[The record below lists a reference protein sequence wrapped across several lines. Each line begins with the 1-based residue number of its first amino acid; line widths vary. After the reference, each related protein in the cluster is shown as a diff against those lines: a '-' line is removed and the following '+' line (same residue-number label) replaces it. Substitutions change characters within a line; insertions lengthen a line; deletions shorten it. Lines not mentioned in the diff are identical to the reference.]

1 MDEAQ
6 DLEKTGRMTRH
17 VLSLISICFCFAAF
31 SQKAEVKLSA
41 SNTSVEVG
49 ETIAL
54 KIESNIE
61 GTHQIDNIPVTFVNS
76 GAIASGMN
84 YQMDYNTGNVLV
96 IYSNTETGI
105 FTKPGTYKIGP
116 AYITSRSGKAYQSN
130 TITIN
135 VAKKIHLNNN
145 GQVTAQQLK
154 DPAFGIIQ
162 CNKTSIYEGESIVVG
177 AKVYARF
184 PLENTR
190 IGNYN
195 SFIQRKGIEFQ
206 ALTNTSHRLRV
217 NHDKF
222 KGKEYFSF
230 EYDRN
235 LVFPPGTGTFVLEP
249 FTMDL
254 IKGFG
259 SFSLRSS
266 GSTIQIK
273 PLPGD
278 APDDFIG
285 AVGNYAISR
294 KIDTTHVTQG
304 DVFRL
309 TLEIEGAG
317 NIQNSLE
324 PELNL
329 PKGFVVYGDPIITKD
344 ISYGVN
350 GAEGIVSYE
359 YNIQVSSHGKVS
371 LPGTSVSYFD
381 PEKEEYVT
389 IVTED
394 HTLEV
399 AKDPSILAAD
409 SKKPAADE
417 AIYKQS
423 AVDLRLKKEVVS
435 TESIFGTPLF
445 WSGVGAP
452 LICAFFFIFLV
463 RRREQSADEI
473 ESKQAIQQ
481 KDKELNVL
489 VANSKSMLTNGENDA
504 FYSSIELALRK
515 AFECKMGITD
525 SDRILSK
532 NEIYD
537 YLNSLNQPKLAES
550 VKGLFRTCEES
561 RFGFGGSTDLRRPAF
576 IQLESILKAL
586 KV

>member
-1 MDEAQ
+1 
-6 DLEKTGRMTRH
+6 MTQQ

-41 SNTSVEVG
+41 SSTSVEVG
-49 ETIAL
+49 ETVAF

-61 GTHQIDNIPVTFVNS
+61 GTHQVDNVPVTFINS
-76 GAIASGMN
+76 GAISSGMN

-96 IYSNTETGI
+96 IYSNNETGV

-116 AYITSRSGKAYQSN
+116 AYIKSRSGKAYQSN

-135 VAKKIHLNNN
+135 VSKKIHLNNN
-145 GQVTAQQLK
+145 GQVTAQQRK

-162 CNKTSIYEGESIVVG
+162 CNKTSIYEGEAIVVG

-184 PLENTR
+184 QPTR

-195 SFIQRKGIEFQ
+195 SFVQRKGLEFQ
-206 ALTNTSHRLRV
+206 SLTNTSRQLQVH
-217 NHDKF
+217 NDNY
-222 KGKEYFSF
+222 KGADYFSF

-235 LVFPPGTGTFVLEP
+235 LVFPPGTGVFILEP

-254 IKGFG
+254 FKGFG
-259 SFSLRSS
+259 AFSLRSS
-266 GSTIQIK
+266 GATIEIK

-285 AVGNYAISR
+285 AVGDYVVSR
-294 KIDTTHVTQG
+294 EIDTNRIKQG
-304 DVFRL
+304 DVFQL
-309 TLEIEGAG
+309 TLKIEGSG

-324 PELNL
+324 PELAL
-329 PKGFVVYGDPIITKD
+329 PKGFVVYGDPIVTKD
-344 ISYGVN
+344 IAYGVN
-350 GAEGIVSYE
+350 GAEGIISYE
-359 YNIQVSSHGKVS
+359 YNIQVSSKGKVTI
-371 LPGTSVSYFD
+371 PGTSISYFD

-389 IVTED
+389 VTTNE
-394 HTLEV
+394 HPLEV
-399 AKDPSILAAD
+399 LKDPSILASD
-409 SKKPAADE
+409 SKTPTADE

-445 WSGVGAP
+445 WSGVSAP

-481 KDKELNVL
+481 KDKELNSL
-489 VANSKSMLTNGENDA
+489 VATSKSMLSSGEDDA
-504 FYSSIELALRK
+504 FYSSIEHALRK
-515 AFECKMGITD
+515 AFECKMEITD

-532 NEIYD
+532 DEIYD
-537 YLNSLNQPKLAES
+537 YLGTLNQPDLTES
-550 VKGLFRTCEES
+550 VRGIFRTCEES
-561 RFGFGGSTDLRRPAF
+561 RFGFGGSTDRRLPVF
-576 IQLESILKAL
+576 SQLESILKAL